1 MNEHL
6 DLEKYGSNFETSD
19 QSKIKGKFVET
30 NEILVPAKELVN
42 DQQQCLETRYIQI
55 TAKTRSLFKW

>member
-1 MNEHL
+1 MEEHL

-19 QSKIKGKFVET
+19 QSEIKRKFAET

-42 DQQQCLETRYIQI
+42 DQQQCLETKYIQI
-55 TAKTRSLFKW
+55 TAKTRSLFK